1 VEGSRMPSWTLGVDL
16 TMLAADPAAG
26 HLLIFSSGVA
36 ARPLKPGVRPFMFG
50 MGPRRGQDDAG
61 LSRRCQFR
69 RETAML
75 PSWQ

>member
-1 VEGSRMPSWTLGVDL
+1 MPSWTFSAGL

-36 ARPLKPGVRPFMFG
+36 ARPLKPGVRPFMLG
-50 MGPRRGQDDAG
+50 MGPRQGQDDAG
-61 LSRRCQFR
+61 SRGVRRCQFR
-69 RETAML
+69 GETAML